1 VFEKI
6 KVVRAWDSRLHV
18 VTGVPPHI
26 KELVDLE
33 ALRKE
38 HSELTNKVHEKV
50 MNWLREYVEVR
61 QIGEGQL
68 TEVRIREMI
77 TYGCR
82 QTAKDLTN

>member
-38 HSELTNKVHEKV
+38 HSELTNKVYEKDD
-50 MNWLREYVEVR
+50 MNWLREYFEVR
-61 QIGEGQL
+61 HIGGGQL
-68 TEVRIREMI
+68 TDV
-77 TYGCR
+77 
-82 QTAKDLTN
+82 